1 MPLEQA
7 LGLLEIYGYWLL
19 FPLAIME
26 GPIITVISGFLV
38 SLGIFNLFVVY
49 AIIVV
54 GDILGDAFWYLLGRH
69 GGGWKYTR
77 PIENFFGLTPER
89 IESTREKFH
98 THRYKMMM
106 ASKLVHGVGSAGLL
120 AAGMVR
126 VPYLTFAT
134 TCLVV
139 TLGQAAFFLTLGYFF
154 GQAYEV
160 IGQYLDY
167 FAAAALVV
175 GCIGIV
181 AGVWYLRRSRT
192 P

>member
-1 MPLEQA
+1 MPLEQVIH
-7 LGLLEIYGYWLL
+7 LLETYGYVLL
-19 FPLAIME
+19 FPIAIME
-26 GPIITVISGFLV
+26 GPIITVIAGFLV
-38 SLGIFNLFVVY
+38 SLGIFNLFAVY
-49 AIIVV
+49 AIIVA

-69 GGGWKYTR
+69 GSGWKYTR

-89 IESTREKFH
+89 IESTRVRFE

-126 VPYLTFAT
+126 VPYLTFAG

-139 TLGQAAFFLTLGYFF
+139 TLGQAAFFLALGYFF
-154 GQAYEV
+154 GEAYEV
-160 IGQYLDY
+160 IVQYLDY

-175 GCIGIV
+175 GCIGII
-181 AGVWYLRRSRT
+181 AGMWYLRRGRT
-192 P
+192 S

>member
-7 LGLLEIYGYWLL
+7 ISLLQTYGYLLL
-19 FPLAIME
+19 FPLAVVE
-26 GPIITVISGFLV
+26 GPIITVIAGFLAN
-38 SLGIFNLFVVY
+38 LGIFNLFIVY

-69 GGGWKYTR
+69 GSGWKYTR
-77 PIENFFGLTPER
+77 PIESFFGLTPER
-89 IESTREKFH
+89 IESTRAKFQ

-120 AAGMVR
+120 TAGIVR
-126 VPYLTFAT
+126 VPYLTFAA

-139 TLGQAAFFLTLGYFF
+139 TLFQAAFFLALGYFF
-154 GQAYEV
+154 GEAYET

-167 FAAAALVV
+167 FAAGALVV
-175 GCIGIV
+175 GCIGII
-181 AGVWYLRRSRT
+181 AGIWYLRRGRT
-192 P
+192 S